1 MTKATKI
8 AMRRKPNE
16 ARRREKRENHRKFH
30 RVMFV
35 CFLSSAWWFLVM
47 SFEVFLV
54 FLNLLFLLLV
64 SPHPSILLSLWFPSP
79 RYKRKLFSSSLGSI
93 VESWNYSRNTWDDG
107 ITLQDI
113 IIVQSGKFAFSEWSH
128 FALIA
133 QNVFKIWEFFTP
145 LLLLLVQKPKNLF
158 EFSN

>member
-8 AMRRKPNE
+8 AMRRQPNE

-64 SPHPSILLSLWFPSP
+64 SPHPSKLLSLWFPSP
-79 RYKRKLFSSSLGSI
+79 QHKRKLFSSSLGSI

-113 IIVQSGKFAFSEWSH
+113 IIVPVRKVCLLWVVSFRSH
-128 FALIA
+128 CAKCIQDLRIHHSTSSSCA
-133 QNVFKIWEFFTP
+133 E
-145 LLLLLVQKPKNLF
+145 PKNLF